1 LKKNL
6 VFSPPSSPSVSSPQ
20 ILSPPLSPAAM
31 RTPSPN
37 IQKSPHRITEREE
50 NLLKSFF
57 TEMPPKDALNP
68 ANLDRAVKVY
78 TIDLEKKKRE
88 REREREIL
96 IGIL

>member
-1 LKKNL
+1 
-6 VFSPPSSPSVSSPQ
+6 
-20 ILSPPLSPAAM
+20 
-31 RTPSPN
+31 
-37 IQKSPHRITEREE
+37 
-50 NLLKSFF
+50 
-57 TEMPPKDALNP
+57 MPPKDALNP